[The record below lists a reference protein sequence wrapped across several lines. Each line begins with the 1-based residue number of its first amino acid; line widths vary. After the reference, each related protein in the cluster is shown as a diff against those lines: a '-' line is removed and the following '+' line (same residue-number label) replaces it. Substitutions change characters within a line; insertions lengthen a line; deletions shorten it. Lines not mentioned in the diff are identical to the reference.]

1 MQYSKL
7 KPFPEDFLW
16 GGSTSASQIEGAW
29 NNDGKGP
36 SVIDMANHVEGDKD
50 FKVTKDHY
58 HHYKQ
63 DIALLA
69 EMGFKAYRFSVAWTR
84 MYPDGFSEI
93 NEKGIE
99 FYNKLIDEL
108 LFYNIEPI

>member
-1 MQYSKL
+1 SDNK
-7 KPFPEDFLW
+7 
-16 GGSTSASQIEGAW
+16 IEGVW
-29 NNDGKGP
+29 NNVGKGRY
-36 SVIDMANHVEGDKD
+36 VIDMANHVEGVTD
-50 FKVTKDHY
+50 FKVTSDHY

-63 DIALLA
+63 DIALLE

-84 MYPDGFSEI
+84 IYPDGFSEI

-108 LFYNIEPI
+108 LFYNIKPILTMFHFDLLYVLDK